1 MRPQYLLCALFSLFL
16 LLPIHTAAYNMG
28 TYEITIGEE
37 KTVSID
43 DRPNVTITSTG
54 PRIEGNT
61 IKIISKAP
69 KSCTVQGTAL
79 GVSTLKW
86 SGIIGGEP
94 FEFEWTFNVV
104 PGVAPDKYFYEDN
117 EDGISL
123 FYKGWRYEGFTYPI
137 LSSSPME
144 NCTISDDKIASANG
158 KLVIPE
164 TAHGVIVYKIGKN
177 SIRLLNNLTELV
189 LPSGLRFIDH
199 FGIGYCPNLKT
210 LTCKATIP
218 PKKYFAY
225 GEMIDT
231 RIKENITLYV
241 PKGCVEKYRA
251 ADEWKD
257 FKSIKEIGSEPEILI
272 NEENFPDKNFRD
284 YLLSQSYGADGEL
297 TKAEIEDVWIINVNK
312 KEISSLKGIELFTA
326 LRWLY
331 CDDNNLSA
339 LDVSKNTALRELWCQ
354 DNNLSAL
361 DVSKNT
367 ALTTLECYGN
377 QLTALDVSKNTSLTS
392 LGCSS
397 NKLTVLDVS
406 KNTSLTTL
414 LCGSNKLTALD
425 VSKNTAL
432 TNLSCSSNQLG
443 ALDVSKNTALTT
455 LDCYTNHLIAL
466 DVSKNTALTTL
477 YCYTNQLT
485 ALDVSNNTALTAL
498 LCQTNQLKSL
508 DVSKNTAL
516 TNLSCAGNQLK
527 SLDVSKNTALKNLN
541 CAGNQIKGSE
551 MDNLIKSLPK
561 NSTGNEYQFRVIYTD
576 REDGNVCTTSQVA
589 AAKEK
594 GWVPKAWNGEKWVNY
609 EPTDFITI
617 TVTSVS
623 REYGNDNPKFEYT
636 VIGGTLIGN
645 PEISCTA
652 TAKSNV
658 GTYDIVISKGTV
670 ENANVKLVGGKL
682 TVTKAPLT
690 ISGGTYT
697 MKQGD
702 ALPTFIASYSGFK
715 NGETEAVLTKKP
727 TLKTTATSNSK
738 PGTYDVTVS
747 GAEAKNY
754 DIKYIAG
761 KLTITEANPITVTVK
776 SISREYGKENPK
788 FEYTVEGGTLDGT
801 PAIRCTATAKSG
813 VGTYDIT
820 IAKGTVKNNNV
831 TLVGGKLTVTKA
843 PLTIS
848 GGTYTMKQGEA
859 LPTFMATYSGFKNG
873 ETEAVLTKKPTLT
886 TTATSA
892 SAPGTYEV
900 AISGA
905 EAKNYDIKYVKG
917 TLTIT
922 EAAPITVT
930 VKSISREYG
939 DANPTFEYTVDGG
952 TLDGK
957 PEISCAATA
966 KSDVG
971 TYNITIAKG
980 TVKNYNVTFVSG
992 KLTITKASLT
1002 ISGGTYSMKQGD
1014 ALPTFKAS
1022 YSGFKNGDT
1031 ESVLT
1036 KKPTLKTTA
1045 TSSSAPG
1052 TYDVTVSG
1060 AEAKNYDIKYVKG
1073 TLTITDADPITVTVK
1088 SVSREYGNANPSF
1101 EFTAEG
1107 GTLNGTP
1114 EINCEATAAS
1124 PVGTYPIV
1132 IKKGGVTNSNVSYIN
1147 GTLTITKASLK
1158 VSVGNYERNEG
1169 EDNPAFKINYNGWK
1183 NGEDERVLTEKPT
1196 AATTA
1201 TKSSPAGVYDIVV
1214 SGGKAQ
1220 NYTLNYEHG
1229 KLTIKEP
1236 PSKWKDG
1243 DVFTSKT
1250 IEGVEMTFKVI
1261 SASDKTC
1268 QVGIGDIFS
1277 TDKCINEDTEGKV
1290 TIPVVIEG
1298 LEVISI
1304 GKSAFRDCSKM
1315 TNVTIPDG
1323 ITTIE
1328 SFAFQGCKK
1337 LTSVYIPATVT
1348 SIDSDY
1354 YPFGDCDE
1362 LSSIT
1367 VDENNPTYDSRSGCN
1382 AIVETKT
1389 NSLVVGCK
1397 NSIIPNSVKSIG
1409 TRAFR
1414 GCSKLASVVFP
1425 NSIEIIKE
1433 GAFMFCSALKEIM
1446 IPENVI
1452 NIGSEVFHCC
1462 YNLGRITVAEN
1473 NQIYD
1478 SRQGCNAIIHKE
1490 SKTLVA
1496 GCKNSKIP
1504 DDVIKIGDK
1513 AFYAHYYLTN
1523 IFIPNS
1529 VKEIGNYAFE
1539 YTNLK
1544 SINLPEGLTS
1554 IGTFAFFKCEKM
1566 EFVNSYIE
1574 QPFNVEAFEYMAKDC
1589 KLIVPRGTKELYEK
1603 TPGWNVF
1610 SEIVEREAPSLVI
1623 EPFSIYKG
1631 GEAEVSINLSN
1642 PYEEITLVQF
1652 DLQLPAGLTLK
1663 RNGGKYVCDLAER
1676 SPKHSLEVNETGD
1689 KIRFKLHS
1697 SNNDAIS
1704 GNSGAIIKMTLA
1716 ASSSFSSGNIVIDN
1730 TLLVSPSKQDFT
1742 IGKYSY
1748 NVKVDE
1754 TPPSKWKDGDVFT
1767 SKTIEGVDMTFT
1779 VISASKKTCQVGKGY
1794 PSYEHCIKKDT
1805 EGTITIPAMVEGL
1818 RVIKIKSDAFGF
1830 CRNIT
1835 NVIIPEGITTIESS
1849 AFEYCTKL
1857 ESVHIPASVT
1867 SINTAY
1873 NPFMYCE
1880 ELASITVDGNNTIY
1894 DSRNGCNAIVETK
1907 TNTLVVG
1914 CKNSII
1920 PNTVIGIG
1928 KRSFYGCIN
1937 LTSIVLPNSI
1947 ETIEEGA
1954 FIFCY
1959 GLKEIL
1965 IPENVVNIGAGVF
1978 SSCNN
1983 IEHIKVAEN
1992 NQVYDSRQGCN
2003 AIIHKASKTL
2013 VAGCKNSIIPDD
2025 VIRIEDKAFEAH
2037 FDLTQIFIPEK
2048 VKEIGEKA
2056 FSFTKLKSINLPEG
2070 LTVIGNNAFG
2080 NCDSLR
2086 IVQSYIEH
2094 PFAVEKILGYSPKDC
2109 KLIVPKGSKELYE
2122 MTPGWDVFS
2131 EIIEREA
2138 PSLVIEPF
2146 SIYKGGEAEV
2156 FINLNNP
2163 YEDITLVQFDLQ
2175 LPAGLTLK
2183 RNGGKYVYSMAERSP
2198 KHTLEVNETGDKIRF
2213 KLHSAN
2219 NDAISGSSGAII
2231 KMTLAAASSFSS
2243 GNIVIDNTLMVS
2255 PTKQESVQEAF
2266 SYKVTAEELP
2276 VPEISLA
2283 LYPESG
2289 SELDVLDEVKLTFTG
2304 YDKIDLADATK
2315 IELVK
2320 GETTMSPVVTPVE
2333 GRNNEYILT
2342 FGIDEPGTYMLLIG
2356 KGAFTFDYANMTHAI
2371 AATTAKYVV
2380 KVPRPTE
2387 ATLMAAKELLGRTG
2401 IGTPAADSKGRTE
2414 LETLV
2419 ATGEGKDEVYEAA
2432 MAAFLAET
2440 DVELPA
2446 VGKFYH
2452 IAAVNSKGA
2461 EGYVT
2466 YENDNLFMTTDNQNV
2481 AVFRVMTANDGT
2493 LTISPLNS
2501 DYECSVTAARLT
2513 IESVSAE
2520 ETFGL
2525 FSLYGMLGG
2534 NTKAYARVSI
2544 ENGIWE
2550 FINSS
2555 VIDKRSGL
2563 MMDENMTTAFR
2574 FTELTDDE
2582 IAADVKD
2589 RKVDNG
2595 IVSVY
2600 TLSGQKLEKPRKG
2613 INIIDGRKVVV
2624 K

>member
-1250 IEGVEMTFKVI
+1250 IEGV
-1261 SASDKTC
+1261 
-1268 QVGIGDIFS
+1268 
-1277 TDKCINEDTEGKV
+1277 
-1290 TIPVVIEG
+1290 
-1298 LEVISI
+1298 
-1304 GKSAFRDCSKM
+1304 
-1315 TNVTIPDG
+1315 
-1323 ITTIE
+1323 
-1328 SFAFQGCKK
+1328 
-1337 LTSVYIPATVT
+1337 
-1348 SIDSDY
+1348 
-1354 YPFGDCDE
+1354 
-1362 LSSIT
+1362 
-1367 VDENNPTYDSRSGCN
+1367 
-1382 AIVETKT
+1382 
-1389 NSLVVGCK
+1389 
-1397 NSIIPNSVKSIG
+1397 
-1409 TRAFR
+1409 
-1414 GCSKLASVVFP
+1414 
-1425 NSIEIIKE
+1425 
-1433 GAFMFCSALKEIM
+1433 
-1446 IPENVI
+1446 
-1452 NIGSEVFHCC
+1452 
-1462 YNLGRITVAEN
+1462 
-1473 NQIYD
+1473 
-1478 SRQGCNAIIHKE
+1478 
-1490 SKTLVA
+1490 
-1496 GCKNSKIP
+1496 
-1504 DDVIKIGDK
+1504 
-1513 AFYAHYYLTN
+1513 
-1523 IFIPNS
+1523 
-1529 VKEIGNYAFE
+1529 
-1539 YTNLK
+1539 
-1544 SINLPEGLTS
+1544 
-1554 IGTFAFFKCEKM
+1554 
-1566 EFVNSYIE
+1566 
-1574 QPFNVEAFEYMAKDC
+1574 
-1589 KLIVPRGTKELYEK
+1589 
-1603 TPGWNVF
+1603 
-1610 SEIVEREAPSLVI
+1610 
-1623 EPFSIYKG
+1623 
-1631 GEAEVSINLSN
+1631 
-1642 PYEEITLVQF
+1642 
-1652 DLQLPAGLTLK
+1652 
-1663 RNGGKYVCDLAER
+1663 
-1676 SPKHSLEVNETGD
+1676 
-1689 KIRFKLHS
+1689 
-1697 SNNDAIS
+1697 
-1704 GNSGAIIKMTLA
+1704 
-1716 ASSSFSSGNIVIDN
+1716 
-1730 TLLVSPSKQDFT
+1730 
-1742 IGKYSY
+1742 
-1748 NVKVDE
+1748 
-1754 TPPSKWKDGDVFT
+1754 
-1767 SKTIEGVDMTFT
+1767 DMTFT